1 MHYYGMMSDKILYQ
15 FSLVKIREQ
24 EQKKKAEQI
33 EAQYPGW
40 SWFNWKCSQF
50 IFSLHYDKKKKRK
63 IAAFFF
69 SLYTLA
75 FIEA

>member
-40 SWFNWKCSQF
+40 S
-50 IFSLHYDKKKKRK
+50 
-63 IAAFFF
+63 
-69 SLYTLA
+69 
-75 FIEA
+75 